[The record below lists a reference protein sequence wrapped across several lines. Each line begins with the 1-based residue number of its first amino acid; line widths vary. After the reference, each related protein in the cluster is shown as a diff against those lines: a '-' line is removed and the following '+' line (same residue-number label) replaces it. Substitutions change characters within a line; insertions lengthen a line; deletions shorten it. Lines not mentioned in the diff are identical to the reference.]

1 METLKPT
8 DRGAWRAWLKENHL
22 TSEGIWLIVSKKHS
36 GEGGV
41 LLADAVE
48 EALCFGWIDGRLKAV
63 DEKCFRLHMSRRKPA
78 SIWSKINKQRVGRL
92 SARGLM
98 SASGIAVVKAAKKD
112 GSWNKLDAI
121 DELRFSDDFEKA
133 LAANQL
139 AKDNFLSFSNSA
151 KRAILWWI
159 ESVKRPEN
167 RLNRIERA
175 VAAAEKGRADPF
187 SVDDTN

>member
-1 METLKPT
+1 METLKPV

-48 EALCFGWIDGRLKAV
+48 EALCFGWIDGRLKTV
-63 DEKCFRLHMSRRKPA
+63 DEKCFKLHMSRRKPA
-78 SIWSKINKQRVGRL
+78 SIWSKINKQRVERL

-98 SASGIAVVKAAKKD
+98 SPSGLAVVKAAKKD

-159 ESVKRPEN
+159 ESVKKPEN
-167 RLNRIERA
+167 RLKRIERA

-187 SVDDTN
+187 SVEDTN